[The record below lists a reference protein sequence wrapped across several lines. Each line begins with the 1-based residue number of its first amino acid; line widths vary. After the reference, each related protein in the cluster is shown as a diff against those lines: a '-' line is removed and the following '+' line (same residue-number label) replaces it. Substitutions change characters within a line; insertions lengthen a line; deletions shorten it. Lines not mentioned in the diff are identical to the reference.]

1 MLIHPQFDPVAI
13 HLGPLAI
20 RWYGLMYL
28 AGFIMF
34 LWFGRLRIRQPH
46 MTQTAGPRATS
57 TTCCSSACWA

>member
-34 LWFGRLRIRQPH
+34 LGFGRLRIRQPH
-46 MTQTAGPRATS
+46 IAAKG
-57 TTCCSSACWA
+57 

>member
-28 AGFIMF
+28 LAFILF
-34 LWFGRLRIRQPH
+34 IVLGRYRAHKSVLE
-46 MTQTAGPRATS
+46 GWLPRDIDDRCSVA
-57 TTCCSSACWA
+57 SSAW